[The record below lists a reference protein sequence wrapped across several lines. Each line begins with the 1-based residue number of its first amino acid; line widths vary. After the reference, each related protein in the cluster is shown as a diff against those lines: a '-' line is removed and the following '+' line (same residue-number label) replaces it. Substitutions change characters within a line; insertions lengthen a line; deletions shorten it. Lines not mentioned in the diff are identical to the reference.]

1 LKNIYTHPV
10 DNSRPL
16 FVIIDSVHILKN
28 IRNNWINRKPQH
40 TVCQPFKDED
50 CKSKIA
56 SFETLKELYRIE
68 KDSLLK
74 YGTNYA

>member
-1 LKNIYTHPV
+1 LTCTLDITS

-16 FVIIDSVHILKN
+16 FFIIDSVHILKN

-40 TVCQPFKDED
+40 TVYQPFKDEG